1 MIRNLKIIEE
11 ATSSSDL
18 AKDEILNNRNKFD
31 AFFVY
36 EQTKGRGTLNKEWIS
51 HKGNLHLSIIV
62 KPKKPLLEWKF
73 ISIISAVAI
82 RRSLIKIYGHLDTLL
97 KFKWPNDFIINNKKI
112 GGILLETI
120 PRSNSLVIGMG
131 LNLVFNPNNIKNGW
145 PSENI
150 KNINGINIDP
160 IKLSYLIIDNLN
172 LLIEDWENNNFFN
185 VFSEWKSNLCFLG
198 EQIHSFGFN
207 KKYCGIFEDVGSKG
221 QMFLKT
227 KNNKII
233 EFSSGTFV
241 PKFMI
246 DKYVTCN

>member
-1 MIRNLKIIEE
+1 M
-11 ATSSSDL
+11 
-18 AKDEILNNRNKFD
+18 
-31 AFFVY
+31 
-36 EQTKGRGTLNKEWIS
+36 
-51 HKGNLHLSIIV
+51 
-62 KPKKPLLEWKF
+62 
-73 ISIISAVAI
+73 
-82 RRSLIKIYGHLDTLL
+82 
-97 KFKWPNDFIINNKKI
+97 
-112 GGILLETI
+112 
-120 PRSNSLVIGMG
+120 
-131 LNLVFNPNNIKNGW
+131 
-145 PSENI
+145 
-150 KNINGINIDP
+150 
-160 IKLSYLIIDNLN
+160 IIDNLN